1 MPHPSRAGPL
11 VGCFHLEGVPW
22 HHLSPP
28 PHRPVQCQLLTDAS
42 LRTSLKQ
49 PPSFVH
55 SLSPFKALATSGKY
69 SLVYI

>member
-28 PHRPVQCQLLTDAS
+28 PPTAPSNVSSSQT
-42 LRTSLKQ
+42 
-49 PPSFVH
+49 PP
-55 SLSPFKALATSGKY
+55 
-69 SLVYI
+69 